1 MQTLNASLLP
11 WLIAEF
17 GIDFAS
23 IDNTEVATEMIAHIV
38 MKHQLGGYTKSTFPA
53 IIDGRAMQQTAFTK
67 FVLRQLGN
75 SIHFMYW
82 SWIHALMLFGFLS
95 GKTTNVHRNDLRN
108 SLKKLLC
115 TPREV
120 GDRKELVAAID
131 LGVSKMS
138 DVILSRTRLGFLE
151 KLCGERG
158 IISEAVIFQ
167 NKDDKETKKTSIVG
181 EGASDEERAMYW
193 ILGKSLSHSLA
204 ATLPSLT
211 MVMVQRILASC
222 PRKWTLPP

>member
-1 MQTLNASLLP
+1 MQTLNSILLP

-23 IDNTEVATEMIAHIV
+23 LDNTEVATEMIAHII
-38 MKHQLGGYTKSTFPA
+38 MKHELGGYTKSTFPA
-53 IIDGRAMQQTAFTK
+53 IIEGCAMQQTAFAK

-82 SWIHALMLFGFLS
+82 NWIHALMLFGFRS

-131 LGVSKMS
+131 LGITKMS
-138 DVILSRTRLGFLE
+138 DIILSRTRLPFLE
-151 KLCGERG
+151 TLCREKG
-158 IISEAVIFQ
+158 IISEPVIFQ
-167 NKDDKETKKTSIVG
+167 NKDDKETNKTSIVG

-193 ILGKSLSHSLA
+193 ILGKFLTHSLA
-204 ATLPSLT
+204 ATLP
-211 MVMVQRILASC
+211 
-222 PRKWTLPP
+222 